1 MRAGPFARVLG
12 DLYHAGQILEK
23 LDIQVQLELYK
34 DSRKRGP
41 RQVINMVPKMVED
54 RRSGKAFE
62 VEGTIARVTRVTMLL
77 PAPTELNGFWG
88 YWLDGRR
95 EIVSNFDKLLKAD
108 PAPYG
113 PESLF
118 NVDGDLLCFEG
129 YDPSTQ
135 TVRCE
140 EGLEV
145 PLSQV
150 HAIIADM

>member
-1 MRAGPFARVLG
+1 
-12 DLYHAGQILEK
+12 
-23 LDIQVQLELYK
+23 
-34 DSRKRGP
+34 
-41 RQVINMVPKMVED
+41 MVPKMVED
-54 RRSGKAFE
+54 RRSGKAFD
-62 VEGTIARVTRVTMLL
+62 VEGVIARVTRVTMLM

-88 YWLDGRR
+88 YWVEGRR

-113 PESLF
+113 PETLF
-118 NVDGDLLCFEG
+118 NVDGDILCFEG

-140 EGLEV
+140 EDIDL

-150 HAIIADM
+150 HAIVADM